1 MIEIALIHEEPW
13 SGDEQSWE
21 VLATRAAR
29 AAIERTPYGPLL
41 TTLL

>member
-21 VLATRAAR
+21 VLARADR
-29 AAIERTPYGPLL
+29 DFGAADQ
-41 TTLL
+41 